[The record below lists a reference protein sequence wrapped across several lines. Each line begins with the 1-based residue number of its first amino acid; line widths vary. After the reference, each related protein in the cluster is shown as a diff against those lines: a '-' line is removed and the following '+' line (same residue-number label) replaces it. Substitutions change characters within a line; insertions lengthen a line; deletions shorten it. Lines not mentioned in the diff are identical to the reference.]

1 MDRVARRN
9 DNYVDAYSN
18 SDSVRPKRRTSD
30 GYNGEKYGTRVF
42 EDDKPTKKRRSVK
55 APAKK
60 TSLTAVNVALAIM
73 IVALLVCLV
82 ALLGIYTTLNA

>member
-1 MDRVARRN
+1 MARRN

-18 SDSVRPKRRTSD
+18 SDSVRPRRRTSD

-42 EDDKPTKKRRSVK
+42 GDAKPTKKRRVKK
-55 APAKK
+55 APVKK
-60 TSLTAVNVALAIM
+60 TSLTAVNVALALI

-82 ALLGIYTTLNA
+82 ALLGLYTTLNV

>member
-1 MDRVARRN
+1 MAKRN

-18 SDSVRPKRRTSD
+18 SDSVRPRRRTSD

-42 EDDKPTKKRRSVK
+42 GDAKPTKKRRVAK
-55 APAKK
+55 APIKK
-60 TSLTAVNVALAIM
+60 TSLTAVNVALAII

-82 ALLGIYTTLNA
+82 ALLGLYTTLNV

>member
-1 MDRVARRN
+1 MARRN

-18 SDSVRPKRRTSD
+18 SDSVRPRRRTSD

-42 EDDKPTKKRRSVK
+42 GDAKPQKKRRVKK
-55 APAKK
+55 APVKK
-60 TSLTAVNVALAIM
+60 TSLTAVNVALALI

-82 ALLGIYTTLNA
+82 ALLGLYTTLNV